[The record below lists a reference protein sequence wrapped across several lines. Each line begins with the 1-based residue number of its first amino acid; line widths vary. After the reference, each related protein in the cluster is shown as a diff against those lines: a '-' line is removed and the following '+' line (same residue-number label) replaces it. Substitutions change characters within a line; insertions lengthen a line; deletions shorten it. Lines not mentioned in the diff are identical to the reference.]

1 MTSEAHPPGHPARP
15 LPGQRPQLV
24 ALATVLSWNVL
35 ALAGWLGYVI
45 AVTRQ
50 EPDWGDLAAL
60 AGAMLG
66 VGAFVVSVTIGG
78 VAVAVISRRSRWRQS
93 VITAG
98 GAVRSGTL
106 AAATGLMP
114 FLVFLL
120 VAVLVELFAG

>member
-1 MTSEAHPPGHPARP
+1 

-35 ALAGWLGYVI
+35 ALVGWLGYVI

-50 EPDWGDLAAL
+50 DPDWGDLAAL

-78 VAVAVISRRSRWRQS
+78 VVVAVISRRARWRQS

-98 GAVRSGTL
+98 GAIRYGTL
-106 AAATGLMP
+106 AAAAGLAP
-114 FLVFLL
+114 FLVFLV
-120 VAVLVELFAG
+120 VAVLAELAAG

>member
-15 LPGQRPQLV
+15 LPVQRPQLV

-35 ALAGWLGYVI
+35 ALAGWLGYVFV
-45 AVTRQ
+45 VTRQ
-50 EPDWGDLAAL
+50 DPDWGDLVAV

-66 VGAFVVSVTIGG
+66 VGAFVVSVIIGG
-78 VAVAVISRRSRWRQS
+78 VVVAVTSRRARWRQS

-98 GAVRSGTL
+98 GAVRYGTL
-106 AAATGLMP
+106 AAAAGLAP
-114 FLVFLL
+114 FLVGLV